1 MSGSGYLVVSGR
13 WDDNVAI
20 VDVARAL
27 DPANNRTP
35 NAVVSRPRVTPDIEL
50 PGEASPVKA
59 SGQPV
64 SVAVD
69 GGSRRAYV
77 VNHSGPTSP
86 AAAAAYQHG
95 HPGLVT
101 VVDLARALDPAHD
114 GTLGAVD
121 GFIATKRTGP
131 VGCALSPDEAVLLVS
146 CAEAAGSEDGGAE
159 VTAISLET
167 REVLRQIPL
176 REASGHPA
184 AGPSRENSP
193 HPTYGRYPNP
203 NGLAVSRLRGGIAF
217 AGNGGTDDVS
227 VVDLAAALAGD
238 PGAELA
244 RVAVEAGPFGL
255 AVSPH
260 DRLVAV
266 AARESMRERR
276 EGRTIS
282 ILDVERA
289 AGGGRDAELARVRV
303 GSDDPAEETRPFAVA
318 FTPDGR
324 HLIASCFR
332 SNTISI
338 IDVAEAVEGRRA
350 EVLRIHPDMPGG
362 GPARPRG
369 IAITPDRH
377 HAAIIGGAKTGP
389 RSSVVWILDLRSGAI
404 VATVTEVG
412 NESYLLAGFG
422 RAAGEAAAKPS

>member
-1 MSGSGYLVVSGR
+1 MSSSGHLVVSGR

-27 DPANNRTP
+27 DPANDGTP
-35 NAVVSRPRVTPDIEL
+35 NAIVSRPRVTPDIEL
-50 PGEASPVKA
+50 PGDASAVKA

-69 GGSRRAYV
+69 AGSRHAYV

-101 VVDLARALDPAHD
+101 VVNLARALDPAHD
-114 GTLGAVD
+114 GTLGAVE
-121 GFIATKRTGP
+121 GFIATGRTGP

-159 VTAISLET
+159 ITAIGLET
-167 REVLRQIPL
+167 RQVLRQIPL
-176 REASGHPA
+176 REAAGHPA
-184 AGPSRENSP
+184 AGPSRKDSP

-203 NGLAVSRLRGGIAF
+203 NGIAVSRLRGGLAF

-238 PGAELA
+238 SDAELA
-244 RVAVEAGPFGL
+244 RIAVEAGPFGL
-255 AVSPH
+255 AVSPD

-289 AGGGRDAELARVRV
+289 AAGGRDAELARVRV

-338 IDVAEAVEGRRA
+338 VDVAEAVGGRRA
-350 EVLRIHPDMPGG
+350 EVLRLRPEMPGG

-369 IAITPDRH
+369 IAISPDRR
-377 HAAIIGGAKTGP
+377 HAAIVGGAKTGP
-389 RSSVVWILDLRSGAI
+389 RSSVVWILDLTSGAI
-404 VATVTEVG
+404 AATVTGVG
-412 NESYLLAGFG
+412 NESYLLASFG
-422 RAAGEAAAKPS
+422 SATGSS